1 MLPYRES
8 YIPLRVSKLGPDP
21 LQFSR
26 GRFRRSDQ
34 GPRRCSHSP
43 RPLHKTYFAR
53 PVFPLTGVN
62 QLTPFLISKEKS
74 MPLINVKLIDG
85 VFSQSQRKQIAIKLT
100 ERRVTDVGRAG
111 S

>member
-1 MLPYRES
+1 
-8 YIPLRVSKLGPDP
+8 
-21 LQFSR
+21 
-26 GRFRRSDQ
+26 
-34 GPRRCSHSP
+34 
-43 RPLHKTYFAR
+43 
-53 PVFPLTGVN
+53 
-62 QLTPFLISKEKS
+62 